1 MTEAA
6 PAFTARAQRFG
17 RRLHGER
24 DPTFAQAIRQAAATR
39 HAEENGESL
48 SHALALLAARP
59 ALDGELSGARLA
71 AIAAL
76 VGDDLLDAVREA
88 DLAGIAPD
96 TFDTVLPPPSALA
109 RRGDVLLSKV
119 SASPDL
125 AALAEIAV
133 TLLRSSKAM
142 A

>member
-6 PAFTARAQRFG
+6 PAFSARALRFA
-17 RRLHGER
+17 RRLRGEP
-24 DPTFAQAIRQAAATR
+24 DLTFAQALRQAAAAR
-39 HAEENGESL
+39 HADENGERL

>member
-6 PAFTARAQRFG
+6 PAISARALRFA
-17 RRLHGER
+17 RRLRGEG
-24 DPTFAQAIRQAAATR
+24 DLTFAEAIRQAAATR
-39 HAEENGESL
+39 YADENGESL

-59 ALDGELSGARLA
+59 ALDSELNGARLA

-76 VGDDLLDAVREA
+76 VGDDLLDAIHEV

-96 TFDTVLPPPSALA
+96 AFDNVLPQPSALA
-109 RRGDVLLSKV
+109 RRGELLLSKV
-119 SASPDL
+119 STSPDL

-133 TLLRSSKAM
+133 GLLRTSKAM

>member
-6 PAFTARAQRFG
+6 PAFSARALRFG

-24 DPTFAQAIRQAAATR
+24 DLTFAEAIRQAAATR
-39 HAEENGESL
+39 HADENGESL

-59 ALDGELSGARLA
+59 ALDSELSGARLA

-88 DLAGIAPD
+88 DVTGIPPD
-96 TFDTVLPPPSALA
+96 TFDTALPPPSALA
-109 RRGDVLLSKV
+109 RRGEALLSRV
-119 SASPDL
+119 SASPEL

-133 TLLRSSKAM
+133 SLLRTSKAM

>member
-6 PAFTARAQRFG
+6 PAYTARALRFA
-17 RRLHGER
+17 RRLRGER
-24 DPTFAQAIRQAAATR
+24 DPTFTEAMRQAAVTR
-39 HAEENGESL
+39 HADENGESL
-48 SHALALLAARP
+48 LLALALLAARP
-59 ALDGELSGARLA
+59 ALDSELSGARLA

-96 TFDTVLPPPSALA
+96 TFDTGLPPPSALA
-109 RRGDVLLSKV
+109 RRGELLLSKV

-133 TLLRSSKAM
+133 SLLRTSKAM

>member
-1 MTEAA
+1 MTDAA
-6 PAFTARAQRFG
+6 PAFSARALRFG
-17 RRLHGER
+17 RRLRGER
-24 DPTFAQAIRQAAATR
+24 DLSFAEAVRQAAAAR
-39 HAEENGESL
+39 HVDENGESL
-48 SHALALLAARP
+48 SLALALLAARP
-59 ALDGELSGARLA
+59 ALDSELSGARLA

-96 TFDTVLPPPSALA
+96 AFDTVLPPPSALA
-109 RRGDVLLSKV
+109 RRGEVLLSKA
-119 SASPDL
+119 STSPDL

-133 TLLRSSKAM
+133 TLLRTSKAM